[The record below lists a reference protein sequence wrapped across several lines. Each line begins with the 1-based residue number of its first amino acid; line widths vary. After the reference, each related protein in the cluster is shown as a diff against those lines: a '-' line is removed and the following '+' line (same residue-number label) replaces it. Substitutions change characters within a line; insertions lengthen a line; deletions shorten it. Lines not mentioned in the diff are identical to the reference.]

1 VTPFEI
7 VVDRDLCLGAQN
19 CKHIAPDVFQI
30 DDEGLAIVVSSDP
43 ARVQVV
49 LDAVQS
55 CPSGA
60 ISLLRHRTEP
70 LG

>member
-1 VTPFEI
+1 MSQLQI

-19 CKHIAPDVFQI
+19 CKHIAPDVFEI
-30 DDEGLAIVVSSDP
+30 DDEGLSRVISSDP
-43 ARVQVV
+43 ARVQVA
-49 LDAVQS
+49 LEAEHS

-60 ISLLRHRTEP
+60 ISVTGHSAEP